1 MIKCINKLNSKKIT
15 MYSTQLL
22 ETKYCISANKHPR
35 QLLNFEALK
44 CGGY

>member
-22 ETKYCISANKHPR
+22 ETKYCISANKHPW
-35 QLLNFEALK
+35 QLFNFEALK